1 MIKKI
6 ASSLNSYHCTHHEYS
21 TPNIAHYLYHMNSI
35 IEEKV
40 NHHYQNS
47 FPTRVVIKNKWF
59 SRSNTYPIE
68 DNYEYEKPRFHNELE
83 ESSEIE
89 EDPLTP
95 IQINYEYFYGLS
107 FHVLEP
113 LIQVSKTTK
122 VNLKIISNLF
132 KLLCRK
138 IIILRLYRAGRFREL
153 QTQYPKWFTYKSQIM
168 KDFHKT
174 DEKTLSKR
182 TLIIKVKQ
190 DCEEKCSICF
200 EPIVK
205 GSVVKRGSEF
215 FDPQKIDYI
224 IKKCSNMN
232 VRNFQKKEYEINAKA
247 KETTQIKKEM
257 KQPEG
262 RLRSG
267 STDALNEIVRILREH
282 R

>member
-1 MIKKI
+1 MITKI
-6 ASSLNSYHCTHHEYS
+6 ASSLASYHCTHNEYS
-21 TPNIAHYLYHMNSI
+21 TASIAHYLYHMKSI

-40 NHHYQNS
+40 NQHYQNS
-47 FPTRVVIKNKWF
+47 FPTRVIIRNKWF

-68 DNYEYEKPRFHNELE
+68 DNYEYKKPRFHNELE
-83 ESSEIE
+83 ESSETE

-95 IQINYEYFYGLS
+95 IQMNYEYFYGLP

-122 VNLKIISNLF
+122 VNLKKISNLF

-138 IIILRLYRAGRFREL
+138 IIILRLYRTGQFKKL

-205 GSVVKRGSEF
+205 GFVVKKHSCGKMFHRKCLWKWEMKSDTCPMCRGKNLCFFNEF
-215 FDPQKIDYI
+215 KRKQFI
-224 IKKCSNMN
+224 
-232 VRNFQKKEYEINAKA
+232 
-247 KETTQIKKEM
+247 KEM
-257 KQPEG
+257 EQPEG
-262 RLRSG
+262 RLRIRSL
-267 STDALNEIVRILREH
+267 DALDEIVRILREH